1 MTLGPWGAVAVRDDS
16 AAPRDR
22 KAHNHLIAQAAAGQ
36 KWKEVRH
43 DKTVTWL
50 AMWNDPVNTKQFKYV
65 WLAPTSSWKADSDL
79 QK

>member
-1 MTLGPWGAVAVRDDS
+1 M
-16 AAPRDR
+16 
-22 KAHNHLIAQAAAGQ
+22 
-36 KWKEVRH
+36 RH